1 MSAQRRYQRSRQRF
15 CQQGLRHLGRNQDE
29 HPVATVLVTAVIPRD
44 PRTIKRILHRAV
56 QTVADCHLMG
66 IGTALIPKPLNVNDH
81 DRPVN
86 GQPPVFHRPTAI

>member
-1 MSAQRRYQRSRQRF
+1 
-15 CQQGLRHLGRNQDE
+15 
-29 HPVATVLVTAVIPRD
+29 
-44 PRTIKRILHRAV
+44 
-56 QTVADCHLMG
+56 MG